1 MTIND
6 IELDNPLNKDGS
18 SINDSAYFGNNKN
31 TFSLNPEKNETPK
44 SSSYA
49 KIDGITGTV
58 LDLPKS
64 EEKSF
69 SPIINLNI
77 ENTIPKIVLDS
88 TKIDLPNI
96 SPINIEKS
104 TPNIVL
110 DFPKIDLPSISPIN
124 IQETQKIINDI
135 GSTISTYLNTSTL
148 VNSINSINSIKNEY
162 SPLLNN
168 ESNLLNTIN
177 TIGDFKITENLNNLN
192 TSSDKI
198 NIFSNNSNLIN
209 KAQTTNK
216 LDAIYKMESNSPSL
230 QVDYLPVNIPITKPD
245 LPKVSQD
252 TVQSVT
258 PISKS
263 NEENKGSEKVINITE
278 VTDRQTNITNNEKNM
293 APIQAYVD
301 LSELIAPLRRMELL
315 LANTLEVKIINPN

>member
-1 MTIND
+1 MAIND
-6 IELDNPLNKDGS
+6 IELDNPLNKIGS
-18 SINDSAYFGNNKN
+18 SINDSTYFGNNKN

-49 KIDGITGTV
+49 KIDGISGTV

-88 TKIDLPNI
+88 PKIDLPSI

-124 IQETQKIINDI
+124 IEKTQKIINDI

-177 TIGDFKITENLNNLN
+177 TISDFKVTENLNNLN
-192 TSSDKI
+192 TLSDKI
-198 NIFSNNSNLIN
+198 NVFKNNSNLIN
-209 KAQTTNK
+209 KSETNNK
-216 LDAIYKMESNSPSL
+216 LDTIYKIESIPPSL
-230 QVDYLPVNIPITKPD
+230 QVDYSPVNIPITKPD
-245 LPKVSQD
+245 LPKVSQN
-252 TVQSVT
+252 TLQSLV
-258 PISKS
+258 PANSP
-263 NEENKGSEKVINITE
+263 NEENKGSEKIINITE
-278 VTDRQTNITNNEKNM
+278 VIDKQTNTVNNEKNM
-293 APIQAYVD
+293 VPIQAYVD
-301 LSELIAPLRRMELL
+301 LSELVAPLRRIELL
-315 LANTLEVKIINPN
+315 LANTLM